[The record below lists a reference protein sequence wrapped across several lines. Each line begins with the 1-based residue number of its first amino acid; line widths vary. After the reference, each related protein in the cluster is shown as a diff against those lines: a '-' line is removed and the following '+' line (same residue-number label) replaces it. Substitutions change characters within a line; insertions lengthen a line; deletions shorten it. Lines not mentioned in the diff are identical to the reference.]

1 MCLLIFMRYR
11 FLWFPVHYLGFPI
24 NDTWILANAWFC
36 IFLGWLIKLITLR
49 WGGIRTYRNMR
60 PLFLGFILGTITCA
74 GMWLII
80 DAITG
85 MKGNVVPIGV
95 L

>member
-1 MCLLIFMRYR
+1 M
-11 FLWFPVHYLGFPI
+11 
-24 NDTWILANAWFC
+24 
-36 IFLGWLIKLITLR
+36 KLTIA
-49 WGGIRTYRNMR
+49 R
-60 PLFLGFILGTITCA
+60 PLFLGFILGSITCA

-95 L
+95 Y